1 VPAKMAWIEADK
13 DGDVCGVLPGTS
25 HVVRLGKFRGR
36 KMPSLHDV
44 LVDRLE
50 QVANEFSTLVADLLA
65 ERESVPPD
73 QRAGPVWRAYDERFI
88 QLISQYGDLGRR
100 LQLGARH
107 LRVKA
112 PTPVHHRDG
121 GAGGG
126 IAA

>member
-1 VPAKMAWIEADK
+1 
-13 DGDVCGVLPGTS
+13 
-25 HVVRLGKFRGR
+25 LGNSGEE
-36 KMPSLHDV
+36 KMPTLHDV

-65 ERESVPPD
+65 ERESIPPD
-73 QRAGPVWRAYDERFI
+73 QRAGAYDERFI
-88 QLISQYGDLGRR
+88 ELIRQYGDLERR

-112 PTPVHHRDG
+112 PTPAHHRDG